1 MLFPLVEM
9 KRVHLQGTSAIFEYQ
24 AYPVDCRFLANPPQ
38 KQNPLVRQILKI
50 LFCLNPSFQH

>member
-1 MLFPLVEM
+1 MEM